1 MASNAVNHAYAS
13 AVALVPIDPESLG
26 AENDDVGS
34 ALPSPTSPRSADAA
48 PSLLAW
54 EDLRLTVE
62 SPTAGRVDIL
72 RGVSGFATPGRLL
85 AIMGASG
92 SGKTSFLDVICGRTL
107 PGARNDLSGKI
118 FFNGKERRKAIHFSY
133 VPQHDTL
140 LNSAT
145 VRETLETAA
154 QLRIPG
160 LSDAALKD
168 RVDGVLADL
177 GLKHCEHALVGGG
190 DIRGLSGG
198 ERRRVS
204 IGQEIVSSQHPVL
217 CLDEPTTGLD
227 STTAENVMTT
237 LKELAQKKDIFV
249 IATIH
254 QPNSN
259 ITALFDDLM
268 LMAAG
273 RCVYFGAFEDAV
285 PRFAKAGFT
294 CPLYCNPT
302 DFFIGVVSVPA
313 SSDVLAREH
322 DEWMKVHMDLRTTE
336 FNRQTSE
343 QSVTLEFVDD
353 GYQGG
358 VLSRLTAW
366 RPCGQAYPTS
376 RLTQVRILSARVMR
390 QWLRDPAMF
399 ESEAIQYI
407 FIALFIGG
415 MYFGVDDTSDGGVY
429 NRTSSFFFLLS
440 VMIFTPPFTTIMT
453 FSHERAL
460 LRKERQDK
468 MYGAASWLLA
478 KTAITVPIEAVLC
491 LAFSAISYFM
501 IGYQRTPE
509 KFFVFFVIMLLFQ
522 LAAESVGLLFA
533 ISNKSPVF
541 AIVWLSLVLIVALS
555 LTGFLTYSMPV
566 YYDWIMQSNLMRFAL
581 LGLLANEF
589 DGLVIYDSVTGDAIH
604 GKDSLPD
611 SLMPEYSAGV
621 YITIMAAFLVGM
633 RLLCYAFLRLGEK
646 DALEVIM
653 GCLRRE

>member
-1 MASNAVNHAYAS
+1 MAAKEELDISS
-13 AVALVPIDPESLG
+13 AVAMVPIDTESLG
-26 AENDDVGS
+26 SRRDPGS
-34 ALPSPTSPRSADAA
+34 PMESPSGRTFAA
-48 PSLLAW
+48 MHGLLAW
-54 EDLRLTVE
+54 EDLRLTIE
-62 SPTAGRVDIL
+62 SPTAGKIDIL

-92 SGKTSFLDVICGRTL
+92 SGKTSFLDVVCGRTL
-107 PGARNDLSGKI
+107 PGARNELTGKI
-118 FFNGKERRKAIHFSY
+118 FFNGRERKKSVHFSY

-140 LNSAT
+140 LNAAT

-154 QLRIPG
+154 QLRIAD
-160 LSDAALKD
+160 LSTEALKD
-168 RVDGVLADL
+168 RVDGVLTDL
-177 GLKHCEHALVGGG
+177 GLAHCEHALVGGG

-227 STTAENVMTT
+227 STTAENVMAT
-237 LKELAQKKDIFV
+237 LKDLARKKNIYV

-268 LMAAG
+268 VMSGG
-273 RCVYFGAFEDAV
+273 RCVYFGSFEDAV
-285 PRFAKAGFT
+285 PRFADSGFI

-302 DFFIGVVSVPA
+302 DFFIGVVSVSA
-313 SSDVLAREH
+313 NADLLSKAH
-322 DEWMKVHMDLRTTE
+322 DEWITTHMDLRKTE
-336 FNRQTSE
+336 FIRQTSE
-343 QSVTLEFVDD
+343 QSVSSELAEHEPKGFFSRCVATLRSYV
-353 GYQGG
+353 G
-358 VLSRLTAW
+358 V
-366 RPCGQAYPTS
+366 YPTS
-376 RLTQVRILSARVMR
+376 RFTQIRILSLRVLR
-390 QWLRDPAMF
+390 QWLRDPGML

-415 MYFGVDDTSDGGVY
+415 MYFNVDDSLDGGVY
-429 NRTSSFFFLLS
+429 NRTASLFFLLS

-468 MYGAASWLLA
+468 MYGVTSWLLA
-478 KTAITVPIEAVLC
+478 KTAITVPIEAALC
-491 LAFSAISYFM
+491 LVFSAISYFM

-509 KFFVFFVIMLLFQ
+509 KFFVFFIIMLLFQ
-522 LAAESVGLLFA
+522 LSAESVGLLFA
-533 ISNKSPVF
+533 VSNSSPVF

-589 DGLVIYDSVTGDAIH
+589 DGLVVYDPASGESIHGDA
-604 GKDSLPD
+604 SLPD
-611 SLMPEYSAGV
+611 SLLPEYSAGV
-621 YITIMAAFLVGM
+621 YIAILVAFLVAL
-633 RLLCYAFLRLGEK
+633 RLLCWAFLRLGDK
-646 DALEVIM
+646 SIGEVVASC
-653 GCLRRE
+653 GPSSSR

>member
-1 MASNAVNHAYAS
+1 MR
-13 AVALVPIDPESLG
+13 G
-26 AENDDVGS
+26 
-34 ALPSPTSPRSADAA
+34 
-48 PSLLAW
+48 LLAW
-54 EDLRLTVE
+54 EDLRLTVQ
-62 SPTAGRVDIL
+62 SPTAGTVDIL

-107 PGARNDLSGKI
+107 PGARNELTGKI
-118 FFNGKERRKAIHFSY
+118 FFNGKERKKAVHFSY

-140 LNSAT
+140 LNAAT

-154 QLRIPG
+154 QLRIAG
-160 LSDAALKD
+160 LSHESLKQ

-177 GLKHCEHALVGGG
+177 GITHCEHALVGGG

-227 STTAENVMTT
+227 STTAENVMAT
-237 LKELAQKKDIFV
+237 LRDLAHKKNIFV

-268 LMAAG
+268 LMSSG

-285 PRFAKAGFT
+285 PRFADSGFT

-302 DFFIGVVSVPA
+302 DFFISVVSVPA
-313 SSDVLAREH
+313 NADVLCQAH
-322 DEWMKVHMDLRTTE
+322 DEWIHSHMSLRTAE
-336 FNRQTSE
+336 FIRQTSD
-343 QSVTLEFVDD
+343 QSVASELTGNDSKGILGNFFAAMSSCA
-353 GYQGG
+353 G
-358 VLSRLTAW
+358 V
-366 RPCGQAYPTS
+366 YPTS
-376 RLTQVRILSARVMR
+376 RFTQIRILSARVLR
-390 QWLRDPAMF
+390 QWLRDPGMF

-415 MYFGVDDTSDGGVY
+415 MYFDVDDTLDGGVY
-429 NRTSSFFFLLS
+429 NRTSSLFFLLS

-468 MYGAASWLLA
+468 MYGVTSWLLA
-478 KTAITVPIEAVLC
+478 KSAITVPIEAALC

-501 IGYQRTPE
+501 IGYQPKPD
-509 KFFVFFVIMLLFQ
+509 KFFLFFVIMLLFQ
-522 LAAESVGLLFA
+522 LSAESVGLLFA
-533 ISNKSPVF
+533 VSNSSPVF

-555 LTGFLTYSMPV
+555 LTGFLTYSMPS

-589 DGLVIYDSVTGDAIH
+589 DGLVVYDPVSGEAIH
-604 GKDSLPD
+604 GDASLPD
-611 SLMPEYSAGV
+611 SLLPEHSVGV
-621 YITIMAAFLVGM
+621 YIAILAAFLVAL
-633 RLLCYAFLRLGEK
+633 RLLCWVFLRLGDKSISE
-646 DALEVIM
+646 AFLTQSSSSSSSSSSS
-653 GCLRRE
+653 R